1 MKGKYLSYLIPI
13 WSLTIVEIVVYILS
27 KAIDH
32 LEGINLL
39 LLLAKM
45 CKLTIKLITN
55 REYKAKFVKAKL
67 KKPKIG
73 ACKLIK
79 FITSNCSKGELILKD
94 NNWLEVLLLIFIN
107 VGVLAWSEKIKFLML
122 ILDIIRYSIYLN
134 LGY

>member
-45 CKLTIKLITN
+45 CKLTIKLITK

-67 KKPKIG
+67 KKPNIG

-79 FITSNCSKGELILKD
+79 FITSNCSKGELMFKD
-94 NNWLEVLLLIFIN
+94 NTLLEVLLFII
-107 VGVLAWSEKIKFLML
+107 VGVLAWSDKIKFLML